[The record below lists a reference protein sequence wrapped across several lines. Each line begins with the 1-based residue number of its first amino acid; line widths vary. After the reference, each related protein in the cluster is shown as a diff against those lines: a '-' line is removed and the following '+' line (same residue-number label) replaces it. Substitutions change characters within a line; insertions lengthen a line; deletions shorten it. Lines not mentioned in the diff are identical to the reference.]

1 MSQNKIKKP
10 DANPIVALLLTWF
23 VFNLGHLVINGQQ
36 RKFIY
41 TLIAIIVGYVLCILP
56 GMVIAILSIIDA
68 YQTAERLQKGE
79 EIGENEYTFPLLF
92 KIMKIVDKEA
102 TCAGAQA

>member
-10 DANPIVALLLTWF
+10 DANPVVALLLTWF
-23 VFNLGHLVINGQQ
+23 IFNLGHLLINGQQ

-41 TLIAIIVGYVLCILP
+41 TLVAIIIGYVLCVLP

-68 YQTAERLQKGE
+68 YQTAVRLQKGE
-79 EIGENEYTFPLLF
+79 EIGENEYTLPLLY
-92 KIMKIVDKEA
+92 KIIKIADKEA
-102 TCAGAQA
+102 TCAQA

>member
-23 VFNLGHLVINGQQ
+23 IFNLGHLLINGQQ

-41 TLIAIIVGYVLCILP
+41 TLVAIIIGYVLCVLP

-68 YQTAERLQKGE
+68 YQTAVRLQKGE
-79 EIGENEYTFPLLF
+79 EIGENEYTLPLLY
-92 KIMKIVDKEA
+92 KIIKIADKEA
-102 TCAGAQA
+102 TCAQA

>member
-1 MSQNKIKKP
+1 MSENKIKKP
-10 DANPIVALLLTWF
+10 DANPVVALLLTWF
-23 VFNLGHLVINGQQ
+23 IFNLGHLLINGQQ

-41 TLIAIIVGYVLCILP
+41 TLVAEIVGSILCVLP
-56 GMVIAILSIIDA
+56 GLVIAVLSIIDA

-79 EIGENEYTFPLLF
+79 EIGENEYTQPLLF

-102 TCAGAQA
+102 TCSKV